1 MHMTTRQ
8 RLEVHVCLCRLSFDS
23 SARGSGRDSYNEKKS
38 TDEGSGLAALEEGF
52 EASHG
57 EC

>member
-1 MHMTTRQ
+1 MTTRQ